1 VTNVTAAALAR
12 ALQRKRPKPGGPM
25 NTRRTHDHGRD
36 HHTSVPSSQAPLPQQ
51 ASWTAPGQVVMGP
64 NFYVWDESPKQAR
77 EWGVELAN
85 AWLARRR

>member
-1 VTNVTAAALAR
+1 MSPQPTLAR
-12 ALQRKRPKPGGPM
+12 ALHQVGPKTGGPM
-25 NTRRTHDHGRD
+25 NTHRTHDHSRD
-36 HHTSVPSSQAPLPQQ
+36 SRASAPAQSPLPSQQ
-51 ASWTAPGQVVMGP
+51 NGWNTPGQVVMGP

>member
-1 VTNVTAAALAR
+1 MRTQQ
-12 ALQRKRPKPGGPM
+12 LQDRHCDLNASAPRLDSRGSS
-25 NTRRTHDHGRD
+25 DHAW
-36 HHTSVPSSQAPLPQQ
+36 PAQ
-51 ASWTAPGQVVMGP
+51 GQIVMGP